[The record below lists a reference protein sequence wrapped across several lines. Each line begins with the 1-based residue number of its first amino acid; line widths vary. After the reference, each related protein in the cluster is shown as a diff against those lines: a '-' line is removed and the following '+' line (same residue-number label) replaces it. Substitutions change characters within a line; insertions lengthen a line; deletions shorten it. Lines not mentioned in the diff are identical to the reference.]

1 MTTILYERGTK
12 YGKNEK
18 RLFTNSKRNNIIR
31 KKYNPLKAN
40 NCEREGLPMKEK
52 EEFLNVLAKKLS
64 KKYNKRKQVIIIL
77 LEECKNLGYNIMESE
92 EKIKDFYNI

>member
-64 KKYNKRKQVIIIL
+64 KNIIKENKL
-77 LEECKNLGYNIMESE
+77 L
-92 EKIKDFYNI
+92 